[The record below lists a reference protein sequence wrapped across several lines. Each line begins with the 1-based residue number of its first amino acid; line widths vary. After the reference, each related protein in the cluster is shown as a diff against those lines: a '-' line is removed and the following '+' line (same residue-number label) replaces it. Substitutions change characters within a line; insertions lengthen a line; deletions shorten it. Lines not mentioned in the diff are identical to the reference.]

1 MTTDMIGRLIQLI
14 VAPVVMI
21 SSAAVLLNGLFTHFG
36 EVNGRIREL
45 DTERFT
51 LVHTIS
57 QSTRDDRLIDERLEQ
72 IDHQL
77 PRLLHRHGLIQAA
90 ILTIY
95 YAILALVVTMFVVA
109 AAALTELAWLATAT
123 LVLLLLGTAILLYG
137 LVLTT
142 SEIRVARESVL
153 YETQRVMALGRE
165 RAADAG
171 DAAAGASP
179 SSPRA

>member
-1 MTTDMIGRLIQLI
+1 MTADSISRLIQLI

-36 EVNGRIREL
+36 EVNGRIRDM
-45 DTERFT
+45 DTERFN

-57 QSTRDDRLIDERLEQ
+57 QSSHDDRLIDERLAQ
-72 IDHQL
+72 IDLQL
-77 PRLLHRHGLIQAA
+77 PRLLHRHGLIQSA

-95 YAILALVVTMFVVA
+95 YAILVLVVTMFAVA
-109 AAALTELAWLATAT
+109 AAVLTDLAWLATAT

-142 SEIRVARESVL
+142 SEIREAHEAITF
-153 YETQRVMALGRE
+153 EAN
-165 RAADAG
+165 RAMGLTRDRPADL
-171 DAAAGASP
+171 SKP
-179 SSPRA
+179 SSTS

>member
-1 MTTDMIGRLIQLI
+1 MTADAIARVIQLI

-36 EVNGRIREL
+36 EVNSRIR
-45 DTERFT
+45 DMDGERFT

-57 QSTRDDRLIDERLEQ
+57 DSSRDDRLIDERLAE

-77 PRLLHRHGLIQAA
+77 PKLLHRHGLIQSA

-95 YAILALVVTMFVVA
+95 YAILALVVSMFVVA
-109 AAALTELAWLATAT
+109 AAALTDLAWLATAT
-123 LVLLLLGTAILLYG
+123 LALLLLGTAILLFG

-142 SEIRVARESVL
+142 NEIRVARESVL

-165 RAADAG
+165 RATDTDG
-171 DAAAGASP
+171 GPSP
-179 SSPRA
+179 SVAP